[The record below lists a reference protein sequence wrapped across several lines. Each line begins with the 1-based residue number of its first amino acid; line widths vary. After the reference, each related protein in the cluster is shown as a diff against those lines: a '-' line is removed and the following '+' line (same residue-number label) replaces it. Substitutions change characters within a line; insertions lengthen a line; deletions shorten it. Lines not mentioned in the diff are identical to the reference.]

1 MWSPCTDGCSGG
13 KAGSRHG
20 HGLSMAAAS
29 RDVDDD
35 VTQAAEPLVRRL
47 GCSTA
52 LRAVVRER
60 AERSERFDGRGEVG
74 VGGEAV
80 EVGVVAQDRRA
91 VVFCDG
97 GDQVVEAGTPRC
109 W

>member
-1 MWSPCTDGCSGG
+1 
-13 KAGSRHG
+13 
-20 HGLSMAAAS
+20 
-29 RDVDDD
+29 
-35 VTQAAEPLVRRL
+35 
-47 GCSTA
+47 
-52 LRAVVRER
+52 VVRER
-60 AERSERFDGRGEVG
+60 AERSERFDGRGEIG